1 MIEFIELIKKVPLL
15 FESLLVVLVPSG
27 KQVYAD
33 TLLNDTDVSK
43 EQVLVA
49 SVSNTPELTS
59 NIVTEDKN
67 LTNDSLIKVEN
78 NNEYL
83 LVVKA
88 SDSACRNYDVAKE
101 GLDNAIQ
108 VYNEE
113 QELLKQL
120 EEAKSAAKKRE
131 IAKQLE
137 EQYNLTVELSS
148 ETNGDVWAIANSLVG
163 TPGDCFYICQ
173 LFIQAYTGQWRSFGD
188 VYQTDSPSPGDLIY
202 YSDGGIGYEHW
213 AIYLGGDSAL
223 QGNFN
228 GTTVIGN
235 VYLNNASSP
244 IFYKLP

>member
-43 EQVLVA
+43 EQVLVS
-49 SVSNTPELTS
+49 SVSNTVELTS
-59 NIVTEDKN
+59 NIVTENKN

-78 NNEYL
+78 SDEYL
-83 LVVKA
+83 LVVKP
-88 SDSACRNYDVAKE
+88 SDSACKNYDVAKE

-120 EEAKSAAKKRE
+120 EEAKSLAKKRE
-131 IAKQLE
+131 IAKQLQ
-137 EQYNLTVELSS
+137 EQYDMAVELSS

-163 TPGDCFYICQ
+163 TGGDCLYICR
-173 LFIQAYTGQWRSFGD
+173 LFLQAYTGEWKSFAD
-188 VYQTDSPSPGDLIY
+188 LYQTDSPSPGDIIY
-202 YSDGGIGYEHW
+202 YSNGGIGYEHW

-228 GTTVIGN
+228 GTTVIGS